1 MCGNCMPINMKTANA
16 LNNFSGWLAK
26 QMVLTGTKDEDIAQY
41 LGMTRKTVLEI
52 RLGRR
57 FPKLDQVVMIFDYFG
72 KNNVIIPFD
81 REINYEV
88 H

>member
-16 LNNFSGWLAK
+16 LNNFSGWLTK

-52 RLGRR
+52 RHGYR
-57 FPKLDQVVMIFDYFG
+57 FPKLDQVVMIFDYFE
-72 KNNVIIPFD
+72 KENVIIPFGK
-81 REINYEV
+81 EIDYGIY
-88 H
+88 